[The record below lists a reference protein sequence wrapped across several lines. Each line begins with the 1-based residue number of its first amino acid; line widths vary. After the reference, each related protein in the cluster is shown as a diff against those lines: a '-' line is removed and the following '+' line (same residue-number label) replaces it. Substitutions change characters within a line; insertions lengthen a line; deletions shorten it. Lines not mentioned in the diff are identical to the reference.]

1 MLLSVIP
8 MYDSKTSQNSLE
20 TRYSKLIYMRGS
32 IVINLMLR
40 LNITRLNKNIKPPSE
55 NDFSSLLIARNT
67 PIR

>member
-32 IVINLMLR
+32 IFINLMLR

-55 NDFSSLLIARNT
+55 NDFSNLLIARNT